1 MIYSWFGGTFRR
13 LSTKATRD
21 PKITL
26 RLTGCVTLDNLG
38 DFSKTKFS
46 YLEGWREQKDSY
58 AMYLKVLER
67 ELHEII

>member
-1 MIYSWFGGTFRR
+1 M
-13 LSTKATRD
+13 
-21 PKITL
+21 ITL

-38 DFSKTKFS
+38 DFSKTKYS